1 MGNKRAI
8 YLNPKLVETI
18 DEFLIFVNTKMKE
31 DEFWKKNEVI
41 EYLGKKQIYITKSTL
56 DYIIRIYRRLQRD
69 SNKKLFELKDVI
81 TISE

>member
-56 DYIIRIYRRLQRD
+56 DYIIKIYRSLQRN